1 MKKHL
6 LILCFLLGFFKVDAF
21 AYDFEVDDCRYNLI
35 STKELTCEL
44 VGVNAD
50 FKRLS
55 GSFVPATVTYA
66 NRELKV
72 ISIGEKAFA
81 GCTKLETMQIG
92 KNIKR
97 IGKSAFAGCSK
108 LRLFEEIPDSI
119 EYIGPYA
126 FSGTALLKIY
136 TGPCIKTIEEGTYYS
151 TNVGY
156 YGSVVIPDGIESIGD
171 DAFAYCHELDTVK
184 IEGESLKSI
193 GSGIFRECENMRWI
207 NIPNSVNSIAYRA
220 FSDNSFTIN
229 IPDLRSWLMSP
240 TDLSCLSLMRSWN
253 LQINDEEVT
262 KLEIP
267 VGIDSIK
274 SYAFS
279 KCNIKKL
286 YIPNTV
292 TGIGKYAF
300 DGCKKLGGTI
310 TIPSSVKFIDNS
322 AFSIVTDTVQFKR
335 LIVEDSDEP
344 LRCNCSFSTDSV
356 YIGRDIDGLGIQ
368 DFKYA
373 ETSPYI
379 TSLPS
384 AIFKSTLKTLIV
396 NYTVGNTPLTLDSKY
411 TSKCTNLLYLRL
423 AGVEVIPENAFANS
437 TELTT
442 VVLGNS
448 VKVIGSQA
456 FSGLSKIEYLTIG
469 NSVERID
476 SAAFRGSSCYGII
489 LPNTLKS
496 IGAEAFKGTAGT
508 ICRYLYIPN
517 SVKSIGAAAFSGAG
531 IRSINLGDSV
541 EYIGPDA
548 FYNNPCSHL
557 TIPSSV
563 KFIGKNAFGSLSWGL
578 NLAIKDRMDDL
589 DLSDTKLYSA
599 RIDTLYLGMNNFN
612 GINLEYLEH
621 ITLASNIT
629 SIPNFKDCKELRSIV
644 SLASTPPTSE
654 SVPFS
659 DIQYFGVDV
668 YVPEGSLDKYM
679 ADDNWDDFFYL
690 SEINSEYFTLE
701 QNILAMAVGSERTI
715 DVYGKTSNESIVW
728 SSSDPNI
735 AIVDNGKVVA
745 LHKGTVTITAQLG
758 NTVRTCVVTVQDY
771 LKYEWYK
778 YPNEV
783 IINENDMKLVAGA
796 TKMLTT
802 TVYPLHFADATRTWS
817 SSNEAV
823 AIVDANGV
831 VTAVAPGAAIITVKC
846 GNFMDVCKVNVIPP
860 YVLGD
865 VTGDEQIAV
874 DDVVYTISYVIGI
887 ADDDFNDLA
896 ADMNSDGLVLID
908 DVVLII
914 DAALGIDNVYTQ
926 NARDYAG
933 KQKIRTE
940 NAEASEVDVV
950 AESDNRSIVGVALDN
965 KEKYVAMQFD
975 MCLSDGITM
984 NDIKLAGC
992 SDHAVVFN
1000 ELEDGVVRVLV
1011 TSLSNECFA
1020 KDNKLNI
1027 DIVAEE
1033 EGTVSFTNAYAV
1045 TAQRAMSS
1053 LANIDVNITRGT
1065 TNIKTNSETIVP
1077 SNIYDLKGRLVK
1089 ENATSTDGLKKG
1101 IYLMNGKKILV
1112 K

>member
-21 AYDFEVDDCRYNLI
+21 AYDFEVDNRRYNLI

-50 FKRLS
+50 FKRFS
-55 GSFVPATVTYA
+55 GSYVPATVTYA

-108 LRLFEEIPDSI
+108 LMFFEEFPDSI

-126 FSGTALLKIY
+126 FASTNLRKIY
-136 TGPCIKTIEEGTYYS
+136 TGPCIKTIETGTYFS
-151 TNVGY
+151 TDVGY

-171 DAFAYCHELDTVK
+171 DAFAYCHKLDTVK

-193 GSGIFRECENMRWI
+193 GSGVFRECENMRWI

-300 DGCKKLGGTI
+300 DGCKILGGTI
-310 TIPSSVKFIDNS
+310 TIPSSVKFIDKS

-356 YIGRDIDGLGIQ
+356 YIGRDIPGLGIEGHR
-368 DFKYA
+368 YA
-373 ETSPYI
+373 KTGPYI
-379 TSLPS
+379 TSLSS
-384 AIFKSTLKTLIV
+384 AIFKSTLEILKV
-396 NYTVGNTPLTLDSKY
+396 NNIVGNTPLTLDSKY
-411 TSKCTNLLYLRL
+411 TSRCTKLRYLCL

-448 VKVIGSQA
+448 VKVIGIQA
-456 FSGLSKIEYLTIG
+456 FSGLSKLNYITIG

-476 SAAFRGSSCYGII
+476 SAAFRGSLCYGII

-496 IGAEAFKGTAGT
+496 IGAEAFKDARGASGGGD
-508 ICRYLYIPN
+508 LYIPN
-517 SVKSIGAAAFSGAG
+517 SVKSIGAAAFRGVG
-531 IRSINLGDSV
+531 MRSLILGDSV
-541 EYIGPDA
+541 EYIGPNA
-548 FYNNPCSHL
+548 FYGSAGRHL

-563 KFIGKNAFGSLSWGL
+563 KFIGKNAFEGFGTSDPLTL
-578 NLAIKDRMDDL
+578 VIKDRMDDL
-589 DLSDTKLYSA
+589 DLSDTKQSRA
-599 RIDTLYLGMNNFN
+599 SIDTLYLGTNKLN
-612 GINLEYLEH
+612 GIELEDLKH

-690 SEINSEYFTLE
+690 SEINSENFTLE
-701 QNILAMAVGSERTI
+701 QNILAMNVGSERTI

-728 SSSDPNI
+728 SSSDTNI
-735 AIVDNGKVVA
+735 ATVDNGKVVA

-783 IINENDMKLVAGA
+783 IINENDIKLGVGA

-802 TVYPLHFADATRTWS
+802 TVYPLHFADAKRKWS

-823 AIVDANGV
+823 ATVDANGV
-831 VTAVAPGAAIITVKC
+831 VTAVAPGAAIITVEC
-846 GNFMDVCKVNVIPP
+846 VDFMAVCKVNVIPP

-865 VTGDEQIAV
+865 
-874 DDVVYTISYVIGI
+874 
-887 ADDDFNDLA
+887 
-896 ADMNSDGLVLID
+896 M
-908 DVVLII
+908 
-914 DAALGIDNVYTQ
+914 
-926 NARDYAG
+926 
-933 KQKIRTE
+933 
-940 NAEASEVDVV
+940 
-950 AESDNRSIVGVALDN
+950 
-965 KEKYVAMQFD
+965 
-975 MCLSDGITM
+975 
-984 NDIKLAGC
+984 
-992 SDHAVVFN
+992 
-1000 ELEDGVVRVLV
+1000 
-1011 TSLSNECFA
+1011 
-1020 KDNKLNI
+1020 
-1027 DIVAEE
+1027 
-1033 EGTVSFTNAYAV
+1033 
-1045 TAQRAMSS
+1045 
-1053 LANIDVNITRGT
+1053 
-1065 TNIKTNSETIVP
+1065 
-1077 SNIYDLKGRLVK
+1077 
-1089 ENATSTDGLKKG
+1089 
-1101 IYLMNGKKILV
+1101 
-1112 K
+1112 